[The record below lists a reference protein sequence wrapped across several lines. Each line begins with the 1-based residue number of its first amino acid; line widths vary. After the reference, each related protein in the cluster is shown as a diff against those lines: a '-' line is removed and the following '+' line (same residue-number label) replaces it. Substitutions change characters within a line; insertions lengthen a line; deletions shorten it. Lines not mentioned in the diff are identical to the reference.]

1 MSEES
6 FIKSYVV
13 DDDVLVVQLHGSF
26 DGETVPEFNEVVS
39 QHFSDGR
46 AKIIIDCAHLGYI
59 NSSAVGSLVMLQ
71 TRLRRK
77 GGEVKLAALQG
88 LPADV
93 IKLVRLDRLLDIYGD
108 TAFARE
114 AFTASS

>member
-1 MSEES
+1 MSDEP
-6 FIKSYVV
+6 FIKTVTHG
-13 DDDVLVVQLHGSF
+13 DILVIQLHGRF
-26 DGETVPEFNEVVS
+26 DGETVPEFDRVVNE
-39 QHFSDGR
+39 HFADGHH
-46 AKIIIDCAHLGYI
+46 KIIIDCAHLGFI
-59 NSSAVGSLVMLQ
+59 NSMAIASLVMLQ

-88 LPADV
+88 MAAEV

-114 AFTASS
+114 AFATEG